1 MERKNMFCLN
11 LDGKTDA
18 YDCGD
23 LLLRQID
30 ARMQAEEKELND
42 HYHKVFMGSVKS
54 VVYSV
59 IAIPFLAILGFIL
72 CEIPALQPYKT
83 GIIGSICIVIMAIIA
98 IGVIL
103 NKKLRKK
110 STDAECD
117 KIDRFYER
125 CARALHVPEKAPRVD
140 IFAYLYEEKDGVQKN
155 YYASGA
161 YLAEFSHVFEENGN
175 LCLYGATRVY
185 AVPIASIEE
194 FVRVNEKIRFA
205 DWDKETPHNEGK
217 YAPYNIEACGNDEY
231 TMNSY
236 YRIRFT
242 HEGTPYE
249 LLIASYD
256 IEPFLEIV
264 PLTGETE

>member
-1 MERKNMFCLN
+1 MERKNMFTLN
-11 LDGKTDA
+11 LDGETDA
-18 YDCGD
+18 YECGD

-54 VVYSV
+54 TVYSL
-59 IAIPFLAILGFIL
+59 IAVPFLVILGLIL
-72 CEIPALQPYKT
+72 RVIPALQPYKT
-83 GIIGSICIVIMAIIA
+83 GIIGGIGIVIMAIIA
-98 IGVIL
+98 MNVIL

-110 STDAECD
+110 STDAARD
-117 KIDRFYER
+117 QVDRFYDR

-140 IFAYLYEEKDGVQKN
+140 IFAYLYEEKEGARKN

-161 YLAEFSHVFEENGN
+161 YLAEFSHVFEEHGN
-175 LCLYGATRVY
+175 LCLYSATRVY
-185 AVPIASIEE
+185 AVPIASVEE
-194 FVRVNEKIRFA
+194 FVRVDETIRFA
-205 DWDKETPHNEGK
+205 SWDKETPPNEGK
-217 YAPYNIEACGNDEY
+217 YAPYNIVSCENDEY
-231 TMNSY
+231 SMNDY

-256 IEPFLEIV
+256 IEPFLEII
-264 PLTGETE
+264 PLTCAK

>member
-1 MERKNMFCLN
+1 MERKNMFTLN

-18 YDCGD
+18 YECGD

-54 VVYSV
+54 TVYSL
-59 IAIPFLAILGFIL
+59 IAVPFLVILGLIL
-72 CEIPALQPYKT
+72 RVIPALQPYKT
-83 GIIGSICIVIMAIIA
+83 GIIGGIGIVIMAIIA
-98 IGVIL
+98 MNVIL

-110 STDAECD
+110 STDAARD
-117 KIDRFYER
+117 QVDRFYER

-140 IFAYLYEEKDGVQKN
+140 LFAYLYEEKEGARKN

-175 LCLYGATRVY
+175 LCLYSATRVY
-185 AVPIASIEE
+185 AVPIASVEE
-194 FVRVNEKIRFA
+194 FVRVDETIRFA
-205 DWDKETPHNEGK
+205 SWDKETPHNEGK
-217 YAPYNIEACGNDEY
+217 YAPYNIVSCGNDEY
-231 TMNSY
+231 SMNGY

-249 LLIASYD
+249 LLIAAYD
-256 IEPFLEIV
+256 IEPFLEII
-264 PLTGETE
+264 PLTCAK

>member
-1 MERKNMFCLN
+1 MERKNMFTLN

-18 YDCGD
+18 YECGD

-54 VVYSV
+54 TVYSL
-59 IAIPFLAILGFIL
+59 IAVPFLVILGLIL
-72 CEIPALQPYKT
+72 RVIPALQPYKT
-83 GIIGSICIVIMAIIA
+83 GIIGGIGIVIMAIIA
-98 IGVIL
+98 MNVIL

-110 STDAECD
+110 STDAARD
-117 KIDRFYER
+117 QVDRFYER

-140 IFAYLYEEKDGVQKN
+140 IFAYLYEEKEGARKN

-175 LCLYGATRVY
+175 LCLYSATRVY
-185 AVPIASIEE
+185 AVPIASVEE
-194 FVRVNEKIRFA
+194 FVRVDETIRFA
-205 DWDKETPHNEGK
+205 SWDKETPHNEGK
-217 YAPYNIEACGNDEY
+217 YAPYNIVSCGNDEY
-231 TMNSY
+231 SMNGY

-249 LLIASYD
+249 LLIAAYD
-256 IEPFLEIV
+256 IEPFLEII
-264 PLTGETE
+264 PLTCAK

>member
-1 MERKNMFCLN
+1 MERKNMFTLN
-11 LDGKTDA
+11 LDGVTDA
-18 YDCGD
+18 YECGD

-54 VVYSV
+54 TVYSL
-59 IAIPFLAILGFIL
+59 IAVPFLVILGLIL
-72 CEIPALQPYKT
+72 RVIPALQPYKT
-83 GIIGSICIVIMAIIA
+83 GIIGGIGIVIMAIIA
-98 IGVIL
+98 MNVIL

-140 IFAYLYEEKDGVQKN
+140 IFAYLYEEKEGARKN

-175 LCLYGATRVY
+175 LCLYSATRVY
-185 AVPIASIEE
+185 AVPIASVEE
-194 FVRVNEKIRFA
+194 FVRVDETIRFA
-205 DWDKETPHNEGK
+205 SWDKETPPNEGK
-217 YAPYNIEACGNDEY
+217 YAPYNIVSCGNDEY
-231 TMNSY
+231 AMNDY

-249 LLIASYD
+249 LLIAAYD
-256 IEPFLEIV
+256 IEPFLEII
-264 PLTGETE
+264 PLTCAK

>member
-1 MERKNMFCLN
+1 MERKNMFTLN

-18 YDCGD
+18 YECGD

-54 VVYSV
+54 TVYSL
-59 IAIPFLAILGFIL
+59 IAVPFLVILGLIL
-72 CEIPALQPYKT
+72 RVIPALQPYKT
-83 GIIGSICIVIMAIIA
+83 GIIGGIGIVIMAIIA
-98 IGVIL
+98 MNVIL

-110 STDAECD
+110 STDAARD
-117 KIDRFYER
+117 QVDRFYER

-140 IFAYLYEEKDGVQKN
+140 LFAYLYEEKEGARKN

-175 LCLYGATRVY
+175 LCLYSATRVY
-185 AVPIASIEE
+185 AVPIASVEE
-194 FVRVNEKIRFA
+194 FVRVDETVRFA
-205 DWDKETPHNEGK
+205 SWDKETPPNEGK
-217 YAPYNIEACGNDEY
+217 YAPYNIVSCGNDEY
-231 TMNSY
+231 AMNDY

-256 IEPFLEIV
+256 IEPFLEII
-264 PLTGETE
+264 PLTCAK

>member
-1 MERKNMFCLN
+1 MERKNMFTLN
-11 LDGKTDA
+11 LDGVTDA
-18 YDCGD
+18 YECGD

-54 VVYSV
+54 TVYSL
-59 IAIPFLAILGFIL
+59 IAVPFLVILGLIL
-72 CEIPALQPYKT
+72 RVIPALQPYKT
-83 GIIGSICIVIMAIIA
+83 GIIGGIGIVIMAIIA
-98 IGVIL
+98 MNVIL

-110 STDAECD
+110 STDAARD
-117 KIDRFYER
+117 QVDRFYER

-140 IFAYLYEEKDGVQKN
+140 IFAYLYEEKEGARKN

-175 LCLYGATRVY
+175 LCLYSATRVY
-185 AVPIASIEE
+185 AVPIASVEE
-194 FVRVNEKIRFA
+194 FVRVDETIRFA
-205 DWDKETPHNEGK
+205 SWDKETPPNEGK
-217 YAPYNIEACGNDEY
+217 YAPYNIVSCGNDEY
-231 TMNSY
+231 AMNDY

-249 LLIASYD
+249 LLIAAYD
-256 IEPFLEIV
+256 IEPFLEII
-264 PLTGETE
+264 PLTCAK

>member
-42 HYHKVFMGSVKS
+42 HYHKVLIGPVKS

-59 IAIPFLAILGFIL
+59 IAIPFLVILGFIL

-83 GIIGSICIVIMAIIA
+83 EIVGSICIVIMAIIA
-98 IGVIL
+98 VNVIL
-103 NKKLRKK
+103 NNKIRKK
-110 STDAECD
+110 STDAESD
-117 KIDRFYER
+117 KIDRFYDR

-161 YLAEFSHVFEENGN
+161 YLAEFSHVFEEDGN
-175 LCLYGATRVY
+175 LCLYSATRVY

-217 YAPYNIEACGNDEY
+217 YAPYNIEACENDEY
-231 TMNSY
+231 CMNDY

-242 HEGTPYE
+242 HGGTPYE

-256 IEPFLEIV
+256 IEPFLEMV
-264 PLTGETE
+264 PLTGETK

>member
-1 MERKNMFCLN
+1 MERKNMFTLN
-11 LDGKTDA
+11 LDGVTDA
-18 YDCGD
+18 YECGD

-54 VVYSV
+54 TVYSL
-59 IAIPFLAILGFIL
+59 IAVPFLVILGLIL
-72 CEIPALQPYKT
+72 RVIPALQPYKT
-83 GIIGSICIVIMAIIA
+83 GIIGGIGIVIMAIIA
-98 IGVIL
+98 MNVIL

-110 STDAECD
+110 STDAARD
-117 KIDRFYER
+117 QVDRFYDR

-140 IFAYLYEEKDGVQKN
+140 IFAYLYEEKEGARKN

-175 LCLYGATRVY
+175 LCLYSATRVY
-185 AVPIASIEE
+185 AVPIASVEE
-194 FVRVNEKIRFA
+194 FVRVDETIRFA
-205 DWDKETPHNEGK
+205 SWDKETPHNEGK
-217 YAPYNIEACGNDEY
+217 YAPYNIVSCGDDEY
-231 TMNSY
+231 SMNDY

-256 IEPFLEIV
+256 IEPFLEII
-264 PLTGETE
+264 PLTCAK

>member
-1 MERKNMFCLN
+1 MERKNMFTLN

-18 YDCGD
+18 YECGD

-54 VVYSV
+54 TVYSL
-59 IAIPFLAILGFIL
+59 IAVPFLVILGLIL
-72 CEIPALQPYKT
+72 CVIPALQPYKT
-83 GIIGSICIVIMAIIA
+83 GIIGGIGTVIMAIIA
-98 IGVIL
+98 MNVIL

-110 STDAECD
+110 STDAARD
-117 KIDRFYER
+117 QVDRFYER

-140 IFAYLYEEKDGVQKN
+140 IFAYLYEEKEGARKN

-175 LCLYGATRVY
+175 LCLYSATRVY
-185 AVPIASIEE
+185 AVPIASVEE
-194 FVRVNEKIRFA
+194 FVRVDETIRFA
-205 DWDKETPHNEGK
+205 SWDKETPPNEGK
-217 YAPYNIEACGNDEY
+217 YAPYNIVSCGDDEY
-231 TMNSY
+231 AMNDY

-242 HEGTPYE
+242 HEGRPYE

-256 IEPFLEIV
+256 IEPFLEII
-264 PLTGETE
+264 PLTCAK